1 MFFRMRHFFSALR
14 KTLAFAVF
22 GFCVVSFSGCA
33 FLFNGQSEDISLDSI
48 PSGAEVW
55 FNGAYVG
62 NTPLKLTYPTKKA
75 PVVVLK
81 YEGYKDSQIRIRR
94 RLSTSGRIDA
104 VVAGIP
110 YVGIFPLLDF
120 TRIGC
125 LLEYSED
132 DVCAPL
138 LQDGET
144 DPLRLYEDNVEIS
157 LYSNNL

>member
-1 MFFRMRHFFSALR
+1 MLSKLR
-14 KTLAFAVF
+14 TFLALAFA
-22 GFCVVSFSGCA
+22 GFCTASFSGCA
-33 FLFNGQSEDISLDSI
+33 FLFNGQSEDIALDSI

-55 FNGAYVG
+55 FNGTCVG
-62 NTPLKLTYPTKKA
+62 KTPLELTYPTKKA

-81 YEGYKDSQIRIRR
+81 HEGYKDSQIRIRR

-110 YVGIFPLLDF
+110 YIGIFPLLDF

-132 DVCAPL
+132 NVVAPL
-138 LQDGET
+138 LRTGET
-144 DPLRLYEDNVEIS
+144 EPLRLYADNVEIS
-157 LYSNNL
+157 PYLKKQ